1 MSSYLKIDICPFHRL
16 YETFT
21 FHVYFKESKMKSM
34 MKLLFFLMVCFT
46 VTQAQT
52 NDTVSNKETRRPKY
66 NVQQAFEIESL
77 VPMFF
82 FNGYHLA
89 IGYRYER
96 FRIRFSVINGGIYN
110 AEPAGLGNSKDQFK
124 RYYLTSPG
132 VFAGYNIWKYWDFYA
147 MLELHDYSIE
157 QRSTG
162 IKKNLQSID
171 YGFGIGY
178 QYFIGD
184 YFYIQPAIHLY
195 LRGNH
200 SINFN
205 NEIYQIPRVDISPV
219 LRLGVR
225 LWEGN

>member
-1 MSSYLKIDICPFHRL
+1 
-16 YETFT
+16 
-21 FHVYFKESKMKSM
+21 MKGM
-34 MKLLFFLMVCFT
+34 MKLLFYLMIWFA
-46 VTQAQT
+46 VTKAQT
-52 NDTVSNKETRRPKY
+52 TNTSSVNKETHKTKC
-66 NVQQAFEIESL
+66 NVQQAFEVESL
-77 VPMFF
+77 IPMFF
-82 FNGYHLA
+82 FKGFHLA

-96 FRIRFSVINGGIYN
+96 FRIRFSVINGGTYN
-110 AEPAGLGNSKDQFK
+110 AEQAGIGNAKDQFN

-132 VFAGYNIWKYWDFYA
+132 IFVGYNIWKYVDLYA
-147 MLELHDYSIE
+147 MLESHNYSIE

-162 IKKNLQSID
+162 IKKDLQSID

-205 NEIYQIPRVDISPV
+205 NETYQIPRADFSPV

-225 LWEGN
+225 LWNKD